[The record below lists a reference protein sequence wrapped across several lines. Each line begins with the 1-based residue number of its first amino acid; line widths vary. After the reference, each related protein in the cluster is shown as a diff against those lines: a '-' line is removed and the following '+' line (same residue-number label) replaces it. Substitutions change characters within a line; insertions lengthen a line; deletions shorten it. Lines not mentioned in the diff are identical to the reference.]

1 MYNKAIDILFLCH
14 KRLMNSYIFAYYL
27 EKDHQTTIFESNQRD
42 LVEAVDKMENKLKAI
57 MLDLSNM
64 ESTLMDMAK

>member
-1 MYNKAIDILFLCH
+1 
-14 KRLMNSYIFAYYL
+14 MNSYIFAYYL

-42 LVEAVDKMENKLKAI
+42 LVEAVDKMESKLKAI